1 MRERLIKMRDR
12 LKRMRESA
20 VECRSMDYFT
30 SLRVFCTVVEAKS
43 FARAADI
50 LGLSPPV
57 VSRAIAGL
65 EQRLGSRLFNR
76 TTRQISLTETAER
89 FFNDCSRLLDELQA
103 MEERASNR
111 ASEATGLLRL
121 VAHTTVMM
129 NRYAPLVASFRRAHP
144 HVRLDVTLTERPVD
158 LVGEGYD
165 LGIVLPFMLSTDTVV
180 TRQLEVI
187 PQVLVASPA
196 YLEARPAPRHPS
208 ELVDHQFVPMSAS
221 IRKPA
226 LTFRIGG
233 EELVVPLSYDIASNS
248 AVFNRE
254 MVLHGLGIGMLPS
267 VLVEREIASGQLV
280 RLLGEYELVGA
291 TTDIRIAYSTRALL
305 PAKVRAFVEH
315 AVRFSSDIAPE
326 TSIPAD

>member
-1 MRERLIKMRDR
+1 
-12 LKRMRESA
+12 
-20 VECRSMDYFT
+20 MDYLT

-65 EQRLGSRLFNR
+65 EERLGSRLFHR
-76 TTRQISLTETAER
+76 TTRQISLTETADR
-89 FFNDCSRLLDELQA
+89 FFTDCTRLLDELQA
-103 MEERASNR
+103 MEERASKR
-111 ASEATGLLRL
+111 SGEATGLLRL

-129 NRYAPLVASFRRAHP
+129 NRYAPMVAAFRRAHP

-165 LGIVLPFMLSTDTVV
+165 LAIVLPFMLSTDTVV
-180 TRQLEVI
+180 TRQLEII

-196 YLEARPAPRHPS
+196 YLAARPAPRHPS
-208 ELVDHQFVPMSAS
+208 ELSDHTFVPMSAS

-233 EELVVPLSYDIASNS
+233 EEVAVPLGHDISSNS

-254 MVLHGLGIGMLPS
+254 MVLEGLGIGVLPIALIDRE
-267 VLVEREIASGQLV
+267 VAAGRLVT
-280 RLLGEYELVGA
+280 LLDAYELVGA
-291 TTDIRIAYSTRALL
+291 STDIRLAYSTRALL
-305 PAKVRAFVEH
+305 PAEVRAFVEH
-315 AVRFSSDIAPE
+315 AVRFCAERPYTRAE
-326 TSIPAD
+326 TLSVEAQQE

>member
-1 MRERLIKMRDR
+1 
-12 LKRMRESA
+12 
-20 VECRSMDYFT
+20 MDYLT
-30 SLRVFCTVVEAKS
+30 NLRVFCTVVEAKS

-89 FFNDCSRLLDELQA
+89 FFTDCSRLLDELQA

-129 NRYAPLVASFRRAHP
+129 NRYAPLVAEFRRAHP

-165 LGIVLPFMLSTDTVV
+165 LAIVLPFMLTTDTVV

-196 YLEARPAPRHPS
+196 YLKAHPAPRHPS
-208 ELVDHQFVPMSAS
+208 ELSDHTFVAFSSS

-233 EELVVPLSYDIASNS
+233 EEVVVPLAYDISSNS

-254 MVLHGLGIGMLPS
+254 MVMEGFGVGVLPS
-267 VLVEREIASGQLV
+267 ALIEREVASEKLV
-280 RLLGEYELVGA
+280 PLLAAYELIGA
-291 TTDIRIAYSTRALL
+291 TTDIRIAYSSRALL
-305 PAKVRAFVEH
+305 PAKVRAFVEY
-315 AVRFSSDIAPE
+315 AVRFCAERPYV
-326 TSIPAD
+326 PASTLPVAAQQD

>member
-1 MRERLIKMRDR
+1 
-12 LKRMRESA
+12 
-20 VECRSMDYFT
+20 MDYLT
-30 SLRVFCTVVEAKS
+30 SLKIFRTVVEARS

-89 FFNDCSRLLDELQA
+89 FFTDCSRLLDELQA

-129 NRYAPLVASFRRAHP
+129 SRYVPLIASFRREHP
-144 HVRLDVTLTERPVD
+144 QVRLDVTLTERPVD

-165 LGIVLPFMLSTDTVV
+165 LGIVMPFMLSSDTVV
-180 TRQLEVI
+180 TRLLETI
-187 PQVLVASPA
+187 PLALVASPT
-196 YLEARPAPRHPS
+196 YLAAHPAPRHPS
-208 ELVDHQFVPMSAS
+208 ELIDHDFVPMSAS

-233 EELVVPLSYDIASNS
+233 EDVIVPLRYDTSSNS
-248 AVFNRE
+248 AVFNRA
-254 MVLHGLGIGMLPS
+254 MVMEGFGIGMLP
-267 VLVEREIASGQLV
+267 VALVHEEVQAGRLV
-280 RLLGEYELVGA
+280 TLLDAYELVDGA
-291 TTDIRIAYSTRALL
+291 IEFKLAFSTRTLL

-315 AVRFSSDIAPE
+315 AVRFCSDQSATARPH
-326 TSIPAD
+326 A

>member
-1 MRERLIKMRDR
+1 
-12 LKRMRESA
+12 
-20 VECRSMDYFT
+20 MDYLT

-50 LGLSPPV
+50 LSLSPPV
-57 VSRAIAGL
+57 VSRAISGL
-65 EQRLGSRLFNR
+65 EERLGSRLFHR

-89 FFNDCSRLLDELQA
+89 FFTDCSRLLDELQA
-103 MEERASNR
+103 TEERAANR

-129 NRYAPLVASFRRAHP
+129 NRYVPLVADFRRAHP

-165 LGIVLPFMLSTDTVV
+165 LAIVLPFMLSSDTVV
-180 TRQLEVI
+180 TRQLEII
-187 PQVLVASPA
+187 PQMLVASPA
-196 YLEARPAPRHPS
+196 YLAARHPS
-208 ELVDHQFVPMSAS
+208 ELIDHTFVPMSPS
-221 IRKPA
+221 IPKPS

-233 EELVVPLSYDIASNS
+233 EEVVVPLGYDISSNS

-254 MVLHGLGIGMLPS
+254 MVLEGFGIGVLPS
-267 VLVEREIASGQLV
+267 AIDRELASGRLV
-280 RLLGEYELVGA
+280 TLLDAYELVGA

-305 PAKVRAFVEH
+305 PAKVCSFVEH
-315 AVRFSSDIAPE
+315 AVRFCTERPYVR
-326 TSIPAD
+326 P

>member
-1 MRERLIKMRDR
+1 
-12 LKRMRESA
+12 
-20 VECRSMDYFT
+20 MDYLT

-89 FFNDCSRLLDELQA
+89 FFSDCSRLLDELQA
-103 MEERASNR
+103 MEERAGNR
-111 ASEATGLLRL
+111 SSEATGLLRL

-129 NRYAPLVASFRRAHP
+129 NRYAPLIADFRRAHP

-165 LGIVLPFMLSTDTVV
+165 LAIVLPFMLTTDTVV
-180 TRQLEVI
+180 TRQLEII

-196 YLEARPAPRHPS
+196 YLETHPAPRHPS
-208 ELVDHQFVPMSAS
+208 ELVDHAFVAISSS
-221 IRKPA
+221 IRKPS

-233 EELVVPLSYDIASNS
+233 EEVLVPLNYDISSNS

-254 MVLHGLGIGMLPS
+254 MVVQGFGIGVLPS
-267 VLVEREIASGQLV
+267 ALIEREVEAARLV
-280 RLLGEYELVGA
+280 RLLDAYELIGA
-291 TTDIRIAYSTRALL
+291 VTDIRLAYSTRALL

-315 AVRFSSDIAPE
+315 AVRFCAEQPYVLGESIRAPL
-326 TSIPAD
+326 PQN

>member
-1 MRERLIKMRDR
+1 MIEAPARITITH
-12 LKRMRESA
+12 
-20 VECRSMDYFT
+20 MDHLT
-30 SLRVFCTVVEAKS
+30 SLKVFCTVVEAKS

-65 EQRLGSRLFNR
+65 EERLGSRLFNR

-89 FFNDCSRLLDELQA
+89 FFIDCSRLLDELQA

-121 VAHTTVMM
+121 VAHTTVMTS
-129 NRYAPLVASFRRAHP
+129 RYAPLVASFRRAHP
-144 HVRLDVTLTERPVD
+144 QVRLDVTLTERPID

-165 LGIVLPFMLSTDTVV
+165 LAIVLPFMLSTDTVV
-180 TRQLEVI
+180 TRLLETI
-187 PQVLVASPA
+187 PLVLVASPA
-196 YLEARPAPRHPS
+196 YLAQRPAPRHPS
-208 ELVDHQFVPMSAS
+208 ELVDHQFVPMSPS

-233 EELVVPLSYDIASNS
+233 EDVRVPLNHDIASNS

-254 MVLHGLGIGMLPS
+254 MVLQGLGIGVLPTA
-267 VLVEREIASGQLV
+267 LVAHEVAAGRLVTLLDAYERVDAAIE
-280 RLLGEYELVGA
+280 
-291 TTDIRIAYSTRALL
+291 IRIAYSTRALL

-315 AVRFSSDIAPE
+315 AVQFCAGDSLLSDTRSLTA
-326 TSIPAD
+326 

>member
-1 MRERLIKMRDR
+1 
-12 LKRMRESA
+12 
-20 VECRSMDYFT
+20 MDHLT
-30 SLRVFCTVVEAKS
+30 SLKVFCTVVEAKS

-65 EQRLGSRLFNR
+65 EERLGSRLFNR

-89 FFNDCSRLLDELQA
+89 FFIDCSRLLDELQA

-121 VAHTTVMM
+121 VAHTTVMTS
-129 NRYAPLVASFRRAHP
+129 RYAPLVASFRRAHP
-144 HVRLDVTLTERPVD
+144 QVRLDVTLTERPID

-165 LGIVLPFMLSTDTVV
+165 LAIVLPFMLSTDTVV
-180 TRQLEVI
+180 TRLLETI
-187 PQVLVASPA
+187 PLVLVASPA
-196 YLEARPAPRHPS
+196 YLAQRPAPRHPS
-208 ELVDHQFVPMSAS
+208 ELVDHQFVPMSPS

-233 EELVVPLSYDIASNS
+233 EDVRVPLNHDIASNS

-254 MVLHGLGIGMLPS
+254 MVLQGLGIGVLPTA
-267 VLVEREIASGQLV
+267 LVAHEVAAGRLVTLLDAYERVDAAIE
-280 RLLGEYELVGA
+280 
-291 TTDIRIAYSTRALL
+291 IRIAYSTRALL

-315 AVRFSSDIAPE
+315 AVQFCAGESLPSDTRSLTA
-326 TSIPAD
+326 

>member
-1 MRERLIKMRDR
+1 
-12 LKRMRESA
+12 
-20 VECRSMDYFT
+20 MDYLT
-30 SLRVFCTVVEAKS
+30 SLRVFCTVVEAKN

-57 VSRAIAGL
+57 VSRAISGL
-65 EQRLGSRLFNR
+65 EERLGSRLFHR

-89 FFNDCSRLLDELQA
+89 FFTDCTRLLDELQA
-103 MEERASNR
+103 MEERASKR
-111 ASEATGLLRL
+111 SGEATGLLRL

-129 NRYAPLVASFRRAHP
+129 NRYAPMVASFRRAHP

-165 LGIVLPFMLSTDTVV
+165 LAIVLPFMLSTDTVV
-180 TRQLEVI
+180 TRQLEII

-196 YLEARPAPRHPS
+196 YLAARPAPRHPS
-208 ELVDHQFVPMSAS
+208 ELSDHTFVPMSAS
-221 IRKPA
+221 IRKPS

-233 EELVVPLSYDIASNS
+233 KEVIVPLAYDISSNS

-254 MVLHGLGIGMLPS
+254 MVMEGLGIGVLPS
-267 VLVEREIASGQLV
+267 ALIDREVAAGRLVT
-280 RLLGEYELVGA
+280 LLDAYELVGA
-291 TTDIRIAYSTRALL
+291 ATDIRLAYSTRALL

-315 AVRFSSDIAPE
+315 AVRFCDERPYVRSEALSVEAQQE
-326 TSIPAD
+326 